1 MKTFPLAAL
10 ATLLFAT
17 NAHAGV
23 TVRLPWEKPRHE
35 RRAPAPTYERN
46 DPYYGD
52 RYATSEDVYFL
63 QRMHASLQE
72 EMALADAVRHENRIP
87 EVRRFAERT
96 LAETSA
102 FDDDLRRRA
111 ADLGVR
117 LDAPRFDTRFA
128 GRMGDGE
135 MAIEWLRT
143 SMDIVK
149 RDRFYWSEF
158 KKQESDRRFHDTL
171 QHHWNDM
178 VDRRDDAKDLHDR
191 IRNSERRRYHGS

>member
-10 ATLLFAT
+10 ATLLFAST
-17 NAHAGV
+17 AHAGV

-35 RRAPAPTYERN
+35 RRAPAPSYEN
-46 DPYYGD
+46 DRSYGD
-52 RYATSEDVYFL
+52 RYETSEDAYFL

-72 EMALADAVRHENRIP
+72 EMALANAVRHENRIP

-96 LAETSA
+96 LAETAA

-111 ADLGVR
+111 AEMGVR
-117 LDAPRFDTRFA
+117 LDSPRFDARFVS
-128 GRMGDGE
+128 RMGDGE

-171 QHHWNDM
+171 QHHWNYM
-178 VDRRDDAKDLHDR
+178 VERRDDAKDLHDR
-191 IRNSERRRYHGS
+191 IRNDERRHG